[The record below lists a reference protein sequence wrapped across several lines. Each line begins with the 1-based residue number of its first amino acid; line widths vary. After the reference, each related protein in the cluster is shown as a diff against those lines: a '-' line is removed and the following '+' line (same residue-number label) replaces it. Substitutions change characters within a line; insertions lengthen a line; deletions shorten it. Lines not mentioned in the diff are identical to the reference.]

1 MMNVAEWQKRLE
13 DNFTVNGVIG
23 GGLLKI
29 IDQEQAC
36 GEYFVGTFH
45 GQNVL
50 IDSFQSF
57 YIDTLENALVWV
69 AKHGWPKGSENY
81 APILLY
87 YVIMFRRFRACE
99 NLLLKGYPLDG
110 YALLRDLKDRVILLA
125 GIAHNITTFARI
137 SGLGGA
143 QAPKYESREKVKKN
157 RRTEQRRVLGKI
169 IRKESGLPLDIIEE
183 LQKWEQLFH
192 DEVHG
197 SRLSFSTELLDW
209 IRGTAALSIG
219 PTPKESPTAMYM
231 NRATEVG
238 WLLVRLLPYLQ
249 PAENA
254 FSVEWHRKHK
264 ILDDSFRYAQ
274 EGLSRLGK
282 KIGNAFIKFID
293 EKFLFRK
300 PFYYFEADG
309 SGLDT

>member
-1 MMNVAEWQKRLE
+1 M
-13 DNFTVNGVIG
+13 
-23 GGLLKI
+23 
-29 IDQEQAC
+29 
-36 GEYFVGTFH
+36 
-45 GQNVL
+45 
-50 IDSFQSF
+50 
-57 YIDTLENALVWV
+57 
-69 AKHGWPKGSENY
+69 
-81 APILLY
+81 
-87 YVIMFRRFRACE
+87 
-99 NLLLKGYPLDG
+99 
-110 YALLRDLKDRVILLA
+110 
-125 GIAHNITTFARI
+125 
-137 SGLGGA
+137 
-143 QAPKYESREKVKKN
+143 PKYESREKVKKN

-169 IRKESGLPLDIIEE
+169 IRKESGLPPDIIEE

-231 NRATEVG
+231 TRATEVG

-254 FSVEWHRKHK
+254 FSIEWHRKHK

-282 KIGNAFIKFID
+282 KIGNAFIKFVD